1 MKKIISLLIIISL
14 SAANVFSASLNE
26 FDEDKFLIN
35 FYWEKISSLSENER
49 PKTALVLGGG
59 GARGFAHIGVF
70 RALKEEKIPIDLVVG
85 TSIGSIAGAFYC
97 AGISL
102 DKIEDIAKTIDW
114 NKVSNLGVP
123 SLLSMFLSEKLL
135 SNEKMEKFIYDA
147 MGDLRFD
154 QLKIPLVCV
163 ATDLNTG
170 ERILLREGSVA
181 SAVRA
186 SSTVPGIFKP
196 VEYRQRYLVDG
207 GLSENIPVRVAKLF
221 DPDIVIAVAVSADI
235 TKNNTD
241 NVFTILMQS
250 IYIQGMAFDEENLRM
265 ADVVVRPQV
274 NEISVVDIKKAD
286 KIIEKGFIAAKSAIK
301 NIKTAVINKTREKY
315 LFE

>member
-1 MKKIISLLIIISL
+1 MKKIVFLLIILSL
-14 SAANVFSASLNE
+14 SATNAFSAVLNE
-26 FDEDKFLIN
+26 FDEDEFLIN
-35 FYWEKISSLSENER
+35 FYWKKISSLSEGER

-70 RALKEEKIPIDLVVG
+70 RVLQEEKIPIDLVVG

-97 AGISL
+97 AGIPL

-114 NKVSNLGVP
+114 NKVSNLGIP
-123 SLLSMFLSEKLL
+123 SLVNMVLSEKLL
-135 SNEKMEKFIYDA
+135 SNEKMEKFIYKS

-170 ERILLREGSVA
+170 ERVLLREGNVA

-207 GLSENIPVRVAKLF
+207 GLSENIPVGVAKLF
-221 DPDIVIAVAVSADI
+221 DSEIIIAVAVSADI

-250 IYIQGMAFDEENLRM
+250 IYIQGRAFDEEHLRM
-265 ADVVVRPQV
+265 ADVVIRPQV
-274 NEISVVDIKKAD
+274 NEMSAVNIKSAG
-286 KIIEKGFIAAKSAIK
+286 KIIEKGFISAKNAIK
-301 NIKTAVINKTREKY
+301 SIKTAIINKTQEKY
-315 LFE
+315 LIE